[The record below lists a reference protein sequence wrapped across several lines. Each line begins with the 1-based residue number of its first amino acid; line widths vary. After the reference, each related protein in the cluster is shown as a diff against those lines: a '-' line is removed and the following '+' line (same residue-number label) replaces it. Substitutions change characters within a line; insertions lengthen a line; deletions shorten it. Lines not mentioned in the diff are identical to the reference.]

1 MMPRYFINQQPLI
14 ESFEHRLGIYHP
26 TASIQVGSGNT
37 NGGII
42 TVQSHAKMPDRD
54 AITGALKNFGM
65 LRDAYRATSMI
76 VDSSKV
82 IRTQQLRVESS
93 MTPDEINRYYLR
105 ELIEIIRPSL
115 VIACGPQA
123 LSMLRD
129 RKVRS
134 FSSHAG
140 KKFRVADIKDCVFFA
155 TIDPSLYGFARAP
168 VELKK
173 QGKEEWTEIASIY
186 NKLKQKLIK
195 ERWEC

>member
-1 MMPRYFINQQPLI
+1 MIPRYFIDQKPLI
-14 ESFEHRLGIYHP
+14 ESFEHRIGIYHP
-26 TASIQVGSGNT
+26 TASIQIGNGNT
-37 NGGII
+37 NGGVI
-42 TVQSHAKMPDRD
+42 TVQSNVRMPDRD

-65 LRDAYRATSMI
+65 LRDAYRAT
-76 VDSSKV
+76 
-82 IRTQQLRVESS
+82 TQIIDKES
-93 MTPDEINRYYLR
+93 DLNRYYLR
-105 ELIEIIRPSL
+105 ELIEMIRPSL

-134 FSSHAG
+134 FSSHVG
-140 KKFRVADIKDCVFFA
+140 KKFRVADIKDCVFF
-155 TIDPSLYGFARAP
+155 TTLDPSLYGFARAP
-168 VELKK
+168 IELKK